1 MNSLM
6 NRKTSRECT
15 ESLWYLFFAST
26 VGLLG
31 TPIFTAMLMV
41 VVGYAV
47 GEPGVEMANAF
58 LDRHLPSFMESAGH
72 FYLAGIA
79 GMALL
84 FGFRPENAGLL
95 FTRIDRL
102 VPPPVIDVTRR
113 LFTSITRNISVAVA
127 WIYSVQMCLR
137 VPVHRPNRTGLNRA
151 SNLAGAVPR
160 LEYE

>member
-31 TPIFTAMLMV
+31 TPIITAILMV
-41 VVGYAV
+41 VVGCAV
-47 GEPGVEMANAF
+47 GEPGIDMANMF
-58 LDRHLPSFMESAGH
+58 LDKHLPSFTESAGH

-79 GMALL
+79 GLALL
-84 FGFRPENAGLL
+84 FGFRAENASLL

-102 VPPPVIDVTRR
+102 LVLPVIDAIRR
-113 LFTSITRNISVAVA
+113 LITTITQLASMAVA
-127 WIYSVQMCLR
+127 WTYSVQMCHR
-137 VPVHRPNRTGLNRA
+137 VPIHRPSRTGLDRA

-160 LEYE
+160 LE

>member
-31 TPIFTAMLMV
+31 TPIITAILMV

-47 GEPGVEMANAF
+47 GEPGIEMANMF
-58 LDRHLPSFMESAGH
+58 LDSHLPSFMESAGH

-79 GMALL
+79 GLALL
-84 FGFRPENAGLL
+84 FGFRAENASLL

-102 VPPPVIDVTRR
+102 LTPSVIDATRR
-113 LFTSITRNISVAVA
+113 QITSISRLTSIVVA
-127 WIYSVQMCLR
+127 WTYSAQMCHR
-137 VPVHRPNRTGLNRA
+137 VPIHRPSRTGLDRA

-160 LEYE
+160 LE

>member
-26 VGLLG
+26 GGLLG
-31 TPIFTAMLMV
+31 TPIITAILMV

-47 GEPGVEMANAF
+47 GEPGVDMANMF
-58 LDRHLPSFMESAGH
+58 LDNHLPSFMESAGH
-72 FYLAGIA
+72 FYLVGIT
-79 GMALL
+79 GLALL
-84 FGFRPENAGLL
+84 FGFRAENAGLL

-102 VPPPVIDVTRR
+102 WIRPVIDATRR
-113 LFTSITRNISVAVA
+113 LFTSITQLASMVVA
-127 WIYSVQMCLR
+127 WTYSAQMCHR
-137 VPVHRPNRTGLNRA
+137 VPIHRTSRTGLDRA

-160 LEYE
+160 LE